1 MSVPRDTQ
9 LAVAFARQ
17 LSLGSVGLAGG
28 HLATGGLMAPG
39 LVLLSPPPLFLSQVI
54 TPNLSSFAN
63 SFMEI

>member
-28 HLATGGLMAPG
+28 SFGDRWSDGYRPSPAVPTPTFPITGYY
-39 LVLLSPPPLFLSQVI
+39 S
-54 TPNLSSFAN
+54 
-63 SFMEI
+63 

>member
-28 HLATGGLMAPG
+28 SFGNRWSDGS